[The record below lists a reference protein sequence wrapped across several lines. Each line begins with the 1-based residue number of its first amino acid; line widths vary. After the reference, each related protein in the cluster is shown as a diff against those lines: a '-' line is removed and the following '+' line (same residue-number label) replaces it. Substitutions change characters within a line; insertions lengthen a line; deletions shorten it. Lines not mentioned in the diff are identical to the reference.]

1 MKLDK
6 TKESK
11 TKLKEA
17 RTQLSAKVAQLEAD
31 LIAAGQRVHSAQAKI
46 NNLDSTLN
54 SQKLKMNEFSDS
66 IDPGTQLVKSLSLM
80 IGTLQSDLEQ
90 KRISD
95 QNLVKAILQGTQS
108 EQAKGEI
115 S

>member
-11 TKLKEA
+11 NKLKEA

-31 LIAAGQRVHSAQAKI
+31 LIAAGQQVHSAQAKI

-108 EQAKGEI
+108 EQAKGEM